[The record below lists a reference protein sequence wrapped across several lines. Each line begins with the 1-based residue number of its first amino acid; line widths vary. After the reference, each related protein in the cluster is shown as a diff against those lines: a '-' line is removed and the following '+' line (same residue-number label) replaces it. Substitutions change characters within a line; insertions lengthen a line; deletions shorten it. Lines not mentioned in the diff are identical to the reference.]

1 MVSFSGDG
9 ECDVLILFCS
19 LDTYMSRGVLCFGE
33 FCFASDYGMC
43 FVCVKEA
50 AVGSAFLRSTFYGFK
65 KKIIKKYIHTKIQH
79 RFEYILNNLKFKYQ
93 CSFKKAL

>member
-1 MVSFSGDG
+1 MILFSREVTEIQFFSFKKKLLNMVSFSGDG

-43 FVCVKEA
+43 FVCERG
-50 AVGSAFLRSTFYGFK
+50 GSWKRFSEKHFLWF
-65 KKIIKKYIHTKIQH
+65 
-79 RFEYILNNLKFKYQ
+79 
-93 CSFKKAL
+93 

>member
-1 MVSFSGDG
+1 MYFALGSFVLRRIMECVSLLS
-9 ECDVLILFCS
+9 
-19 LDTYMSRGVLCFGE
+19 Y
-33 FCFASDYGMC
+33 
-43 FVCVKEA
+43 VKEA

-93 CSFKKAL
+93 CSFKKLYKYFKKI